1 MRERVTSELSVTLS
15 PPHKMYYS
23 RLGLYSHTS
32 HLEKSAHR
40 RRSRRSGGRARGDCV
55 VQEALSYR
63 TTPRS
68 IIEVHVMCAHAPEA
82 IHSTMQTAHM
92 RMLATSYAPRFPG
105 SHRA

>member
-1 MRERVTSELSVTLS
+1 MRERDQRDTVAS
-15 PPHKMYYS
+15 HKMYYTADWVY
-23 RLGLYSHTS
+23 LQP
-32 HLEKSAHR
+32 HLSPRVRTPPSESSQWGA
-40 RRSRRSGGRARGDCV
+40 RARCDCV

-63 TTPRS
+63 TTQRS

-105 SHRA
+105 SHSA